1 MSARLRISD
10 HAVVRFLQRAGGLDI
25 DALRAAM
32 ADGLDRAVGMA
43 EELRAERYT
52 IVVGG
57 LRYVVERGTLVTV
70 LDGDMTAIR
79 LREPASGDRA

>member
-1 MSARLRISD
+1 MTRLRISD
-10 HAVVRFLQRAGGLDI
+10 HALVRFLERAGGLDI
-25 DALRAAM
+25 DAVRAAM
-32 ADGLDRAVGMA
+32 AEGLGRAAGMA
-43 EELRAERYT
+43 EEMRAGRYT
-52 IVVGG
+52 IVVDG

>member
-1 MSARLRISD
+1 MTRLRISD
-10 HAVVRFLQRAGGLDI
+10 HALVRFLERAGGLDI
-25 DALRAAM
+25 DAVRAAM
-32 ADGLDRAVGMA
+32 AEGLGRAVGMA

-70 LDGDMTAIR
+70 LEGDMTATR
-79 LREPASGDRA
+79 LREPASGEPA